1 MENNEK
7 KIDASMTGSKC
18 FGIEWQLLL
27 RNSVFF
33 TLLCCFAMGCK
44 TRNYDKSSTNAF
56 YELPEYAVVEERQR
70 QEVEDK
76 VLEFIKEDGNSG
88 KKQAGLSVYLSLY
101 QRMKDSADPG
111 EREFHGRFGFPEF
124 HGSAQ
129 FLQKKISELLLR
141 NEEFLKSSQAAT
153 ALQSTQRECA
163 LKADKFLKKSVKPD
177 ITFDESAVASAHAIV
192 ALDACDIERG
202 LQSEQ
207 LRYLNK
213 EASSLEE
220 WIEFTRTSVLQKF
233 TDTMARGVFPLLVLG
248 DAAEDIFNKIRP
260 FPLVIIG
267 LRTVSIR
274 GDNDKKNSQVDFF
287 LHDIA
292 HNEAMLSLDRYY
304 LDALYKDGKLLE
316 ASQLEEKLKPHLEL
330 YTLAQEHL
338 KRIADP
344 KLRLKI
350 EKVIFFVTHD
360 TARPYTKGVLNYCFQ
375 FALRD
380 PQYQL

>member
-1 MENNEK
+1 MENTEK
-7 KIDASMTGSKC
+7 KMDSSIIVPKRLS
-18 FGIEWQLLL
+18 FEWQLYLL
-27 RNSVFF
+27 RAVF
-33 TLLCCFAMGCK
+33 LLLLGCFATGCK
-44 TRNYDKSSTNAF
+44 TRNYEKASTNA
-56 YELPEYAVVEERQR
+56 YYGLPEYAVEEERQR
-70 QEVEDK
+70 QEVKDN
-76 VLEFIKEDGNSG
+76 VLEFIKTDGNSG

-101 QRMKDSADPG
+101 QRMKESAAPG
-111 EREFHGRFGFPEF
+111 EREFHGRFGFSEF
-124 HGSAQ
+124 HASAQ
-129 FLQKKISELLLR
+129 FLQLKISELLLR
-141 NEEFLKSSQAAT
+141 NEEFLKSTQAVT

-163 LKADKFLKKSVKPD
+163 LKADKFLKKMVKPD
-177 ITFDESAVASAHAIV
+177 ITFNESAVASAHSIV

-220 WIEFTRTSVLQKF
+220 WIEFTRTSILQKF

-344 KLRLKI
+344 KLRLKT

-380 PQYQL
+380 PLYQL